1 LITPIDKLVKML
13 SEGDSVNTNR
23 VDSEY
28 KIDRLIDETSNMKEI
43 ISSLLEKLKNK
54 INDKM
59 TNQLDMLPIR

>member
-13 SEGDSVNTNR
+13 SEGDSINTNR